1 MAIGKLALCIVL
13 FQLYMEYTCI
23 HVQVAEAC
31 MLVCSCA
38 LEAVGLGHGQFNCQP
53 FVETAVLPAL
63 TSNINPFLTGR
74 CLWLASK
81 MGTAL
86 KPGTISQ

>member
-1 MAIGKLALCIVL
+1 
-13 FQLYMEYTCI
+13 
-23 HVQVAEAC
+23 

-38 LEAVGLGHGQFNCQP
+38 LEAVTLGYGQFNCQT
-53 FVETAVLPAL
+53 FVETALLPSL
-63 TSNINPFLTGR
+63 RENVHPLLTGR

-86 KPGTISQ
+86 KPVTIAQ